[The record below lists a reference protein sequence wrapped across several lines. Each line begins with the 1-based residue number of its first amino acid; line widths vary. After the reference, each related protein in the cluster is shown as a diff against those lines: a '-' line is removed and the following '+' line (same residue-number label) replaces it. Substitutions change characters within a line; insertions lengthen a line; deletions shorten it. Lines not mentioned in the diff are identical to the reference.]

1 MKLKNLRLIVQFIVL
16 IVLFYNNTFAQCN
29 VGAAS
34 SSPSICINTALTPSI
49 THNTTGVTGIGT
61 FTGLPTGITP
71 IFSSNTI
78 TISGTPTVSG
88 TFNYSIVLN
97 GTNCTIDSVATGT
110 ITVLPN
116 NTVTAG
122 TTTTLCINTSLS
134 PLTHTTTGA
143 TGIASPSGL
152 PAGVSASFAGN
163 TITIQGTP
171 TASGTFNYSIP
182 LTGGCGNVIATGTI
196 IVNPNKTVTAGT
208 TTTLCIS
215 TSLSPLTHT
224 TTGATGIASP
234 SGLPAGVSASFAGN
248 TITIQGTPTVSG
260 TFNYSIPLTGGCG
273 NVIATGT
280 IIVNINTVTAGTT
293 TTLCINTSLSPLTH
307 TTTGATGIASP
318 SGLPAG
324 VSASFAGNTI
334 TIQGTPTVSGT
345 FNYSIPLT
353 GGCGNVNA
361 TGTII
366 VTSIN
371 TVTAG
376 TTTTLCIN
384 TSLSPLTHTTTGATG
399 IASPSGLPAGVSAS
413 FAGNTI
419 TIQGTPTASGTF
431 NYSIPLTGGCGNVI
445 ATGTIIVN
453 PNNTVT
459 AGTTTTLCINTSLS
473 PLTHTTTGA
482 TGIASPSGL
491 PAGVSASFAGNTIT
505 IQGTPTASGTFN
517 YSIPLTGGCG
527 NVIATG
533 TIIVNPNNTVTA
545 GTTTTLCINTS
556 LSPLT
561 HTTTGATGIASPSG
575 LPAGVSASFAGN
587 TITIQGTPTASGTFN
602 YSIPLTGGC
611 GNVIATGTIIVNPN
625 NTVTAG
631 TTTTLCINT
640 SLSPLTH
647 TTTGATGIA
656 SPSGLPAGVSASF
669 AGNTITIQGTPSA
682 SGTFNYSIPLT
693 GGCSNVNATG
703 TIIVNPQ
710 PNITSTPN
718 NQTIC
723 NNESSIEIDLVSSLS
738 GTTISWT
745 NNNPTINL
753 PSSGSGNIPSFTANN
768 PTNSPVTATIIVH
781 STAAGCSGTDI
792 IVNITVLPTPLT
804 PVVTNQTNS
813 GGTIQTS
820 VCGGVENLNFNVT
833 NIGGNLITWDVTTS
847 PSVPGLVELKKDS
860 VANTVISMYNGSVN
874 YTATIHAVLT
884 TSLGC
889 TNDTSITIAVAA
901 QIDSIAEAIIV
912 KKQPGNLLVYLDH
925 TADGYQWG
933 FDSIANLQPNNIPGQ
948 VYQAF
953 SPNSSFILLDNTL
966 DETNY
971 AYWVRARYGSC
982 FTKVYYN
989 GPFATRIQKNQETEI
1004 PDQIITQ
1011 ILPSPNNGNFNITLS
1026 GAIYGDIK
1034 LKIINTMGQI
1044 VYSQNIEK
1052 TSPQYIFTFK
1062 DLKLNQG
1069 LYHAYITA
1077 TTGERTTT
1085 KFLVIYP

>member
-1 MKLKNLRLIVQFIVL
+1 MKLKNLRLIVQFIVP

-34 SSPSICINTALTPSI
+34 SSPTICINTALTPSI
-49 THNTTGVTGIGT
+49 THNTTGVTGIDT
-61 FTGLPTGITP
+61 TSSGLPNGVTAS
-71 IFSSNTI
+71 FSSNKI

-110 ITVLPN
+110 ITV
-116 NTVTAG
+116 
-122 TTTTLCINTSLS
+122 I
-134 PLTHTTTGA
+134 
-143 TGIASPSGL
+143 
-152 PAGVSASFAGN
+152 
-163 TITIQGTP
+163 
-171 TASGTFNYSIP
+171 
-182 LTGGCGNVIATGTI
+182 
-196 IVNPNKTVTAGT
+196 
-208 TTTLCIS
+208 
-215 TSLSPLTHT
+215 
-224 TTGATGIASP
+224 
-234 SGLPAGVSASFAGN
+234 
-248 TITIQGTPTVSG
+248 
-260 TFNYSIPLTGGCG
+260 
-273 NVIATGT
+273 
-280 IIVNINTVTAGTT
+280 
-293 TTLCINTSLSPLTH
+293 
-307 TTTGATGIASP
+307 
-318 SGLPAG
+318 
-324 VSASFAGNTI
+324 
-334 TIQGTPTVSGT
+334 
-345 FNYSIPLT
+345 
-353 GGCGNVNA
+353 
-361 TGTII
+361 
-366 VTSIN
+366 
-371 TVTAG
+371 
-376 TTTTLCIN
+376 
-384 TSLSPLTHTTTGATG
+384 
-399 IASPSGLPAGVSAS
+399 
-413 FAGNTI
+413 
-419 TIQGTPTASGTF
+419 
-431 NYSIPLTGGCGNVI
+431 
-445 ATGTIIVN
+445 
-453 PNNTVT
+453 
-459 AGTTTTLCINTSLS
+459 
-473 PLTHTTTGA
+473 
-482 TGIASPSGL
+482 
-491 PAGVSASFAGNTIT
+491 
-505 IQGTPTASGTFN
+505 
-517 YSIPLTGGCG
+517 
-527 NVIATG
+527 
-533 TIIVNPNNTVTA
+533 
-545 GTTTTLCINTS
+545 
-556 LSPLT
+556 
-561 HTTTGATGIASPSG
+561 
-575 LPAGVSASFAGN
+575 
-587 TITIQGTPTASGTFN
+587 
-602 YSIPLTGGC
+602 
-611 GNVIATGTIIVNPN
+611 PN

-669 AGNTITIQGTPSA
+669 AGNTITIQGTPSVIGTFNYSIPLTGGCGNVNATGTIIVNPNNTVTAGTTTTLCINTSLSPITHTTTGATGIAPPSGLPAGVSASFAGNTITIQGTPTASGTFNYSIPLTGGCSNVNATGTIIVNPNKTVTAGTTTTLCINTSLSPLTHTTTGATGIASPSGLPAGVSASFAGNTITIQGTPSASGTFNYSIPLTGGCGNVNATGTIIVNPNNTVTAGTTTTLCINTSLSPPITHITIGATGIASPSGLPAGVSASFAGNTITIQGTPTASGTFNYSIPLTGGCGNVNATGTIIVNPNNTVTAGTTTTLCINTSLSPITHTTTGATGIAPPSGLPAGVSASFAGNTITIQGTPTA

-781 STAAGCSGTDI
+781 STAAGCTGPDI
-792 IVNITVLPTPLT
+792 NVNITVLPTPLK
-804 PVVTNQTNS
+804 PIVTNQTNS

-833 NIGGNLITWDVTTS
+833 NIDGNLITWDVTTS

-874 YTATIHAVLT
+874 YTATIHAVLA

-901 QIDSIAEAIIV
+901 QSDSIAEAIIV

-1011 ILPSPNNGNFNITLS
+1011 ILPNPNNGNFNITLS
-1026 GAIYGDIK
+1026 GAIYGDIR
-1034 LKIINTMGQI
+1034 LKIIDTMGQI

>member
-182 LTGGCGNVIATGTI
+182 LTGGCGNVI
-196 IVNPNKTVTAGT
+196 
-208 TTTLCIS
+208 
-215 TSLSPLTHT
+215 
-224 TTGATGIASP
+224 
-234 SGLPAGVSASFAGN
+234 
-248 TITIQGTPTVSG
+248 
-260 TFNYSIPLTGGCG
+260 
-273 NVIATGT
+273 
-280 IIVNINTVTAGTT
+280 
-293 TTLCINTSLSPLTH
+293 
-307 TTTGATGIASP
+307 
-318 SGLPAG
+318 
-324 VSASFAGNTI
+324 
-334 TIQGTPTVSGT
+334 
-345 FNYSIPLT
+345 
-353 GGCGNVNA
+353 
-361 TGTII
+361 
-366 VTSIN
+366 
-371 TVTAG
+371 
-376 TTTTLCIN
+376 
-384 TSLSPLTHTTTGATG
+384 
-399 IASPSGLPAGVSAS
+399 
-413 FAGNTI
+413 
-419 TIQGTPTASGTF
+419 
-431 NYSIPLTGGCGNVI
+431 
-445 ATGTIIVN
+445 
-453 PNNTVT
+453 
-459 AGTTTTLCINTSLS
+459 
-473 PLTHTTTGA
+473 
-482 TGIASPSGL
+482 
-491 PAGVSASFAGNTIT
+491 
-505 IQGTPTASGTFN
+505 
-517 YSIPLTGGCG
+517 
-527 NVIATG
+527 
-533 TIIVNPNNTVTA
+533 
-545 GTTTTLCINTS
+545 
-556 LSPLT
+556 
-561 HTTTGATGIASPSG
+561 
-575 LPAGVSASFAGN
+575 
-587 TITIQGTPTASGTFN
+587 
-602 YSIPLTGGC
+602 
-611 GNVIATGTIIVNPN
+611 
-625 NTVTAG
+625 
-631 TTTTLCINT
+631 
-640 SLSPLTH
+640 
-647 TTTGATGIA
+647 
-656 SPSGLPAGVSASF
+656 
-669 AGNTITIQGTPSA
+669 
-682 SGTFNYSIPLT
+682 
-693 GGCSNVNATG
+693 ATG